1 MSASSNAKGFGLLS
15 STIMLKVV
23 MALTGAGMALF
34 VIGHMVGHLQ
44 MFLGRDA
51 YNAYAYFLQH
61 GVGKLIWVA
70 RLGLVAI
77 LAGHVGA
84 AVLLTQRNQAAR
96 PRGYSVPLQSR
107 RTSSAA
113 KLMVLSGFVVLAF
126 IIYHLLHFTLGVVHG
141 EYYDLV
147 DQQGRHDVYNN
158 FVISFQ
164 NPAILAAYVAAMI
177 ALAAHLSHAMSSMF
191 KTLGVAD
198 GRFRRP
204 FEMVGPA
211 FAVVTLLGFLIP
223 PLACAV
229 GVIKTDYGQGEDAV
243 VASADGDASAAE
255 AASH

>member
-1 MSASSNAKGFGLLS
+1 MSAASNAKPFGLFT

-34 VIGHMVGHLQ
+34 VLGHMAGHLQ

-51 YNAYAYFLQH
+51 YNAYAAFLQH
-61 GVGKLIWVA
+61 GVGELIWIARFGLIALVVA
-70 RLGLVAI
+70 HI
-77 LAGHVGA
+77 GA
-84 AVLLTQRNQAAR
+84 AVQLSQRNQAAR

-107 RTSSAA
+107 RTTSAA
-113 KLMVLSGFVVLAF
+113 KLMVLSGVVIALF
-126 IIYHLLHFTLGVVHG
+126 IVYHLLHFTLGVVQG

-158 FVISFQ
+158 FVLSFQ
-164 NPAILAAYVAAMI
+164 NPLILAAYVAAMI
-177 ALAAHLSHAMSSMF
+177 ALAAHLSHALSSMF
-191 KTLGVAD
+191 KTLGIAD

-204 FEMVGPA
+204 LEMVGPA

-229 GVIKTDYGQGEDAV
+229 GVIKPDYGQSEDAV
-243 VASADGDASAAE
+243 VASAEGESGAA
-255 AASH
+255 AAAH